1 LGKFK
6 IYLVIWAIA
15 VVCGIGGV
23 FYYKQHQADK
33 YAATA
38 VPYIKQVVPQIS
50 GWDPVVIRSL
60 MSEDSLR
67 NLPPGKFERIIEIF
81 SQMGE
86 LQSMDEPVYKQSDSI
101 PLPDGGSRPL
111 VRYEVKARYQKG
123 EAVLT
128 LNLVEMG
135 GGFKVS
141 HFNLGSEV
149 LSSQ

>member
-1 LGKFK
+1 MGKFK

-15 VVCGIGGV
+15 VICAIGGV
-23 FYYKQHQADK
+23 FYYKQYQADK

-50 GWDPVVIRSL
+50 SWDPEVIRSL

-67 NLPPGKFERIIEIF
+67 NLAPGKFERIIEIF

-101 PLPDGGSRPL
+101 PLADGDSRPL
-111 VRYEVKARYQKG
+111 VRYEVKARYHKG
-123 EAVLT
+123 DAVLT
-128 LNLVEMG
+128 INLVEIDG
-135 GGFKVS
+135 AFKVS

-149 LSSQ
+149 LSNQ